1 MQESHYES
9 NSSESAPIGASGVVA
24 LVLRWV
30 GAIASVSLVIGIIYW
45 SFLLGQRD
53 AQEVP
58 VIRAMSGNARIVPD
72 DPEGAQADHQGLAVN
87 EVLAETTPSDVDTT
101 TTLAPSSQSLT
112 SEDESMSV
120 LDEAPVETAPV
131 APIRVDPASILTEIT
146 PEPVVEPSVAEDGMT
161 IPVRRPENFLNG
173 DPISDAIEDLLLE
186 LNPEEGDTSSET
198 PELPRPTPK
207 YGNPLLDPGAA
218 LIQLGAFNSL
228 DDAGAIWDKYLSTH
242 ADLLA
247 DKQRFIEPI
256 ETGGRLLY
264 RLRAAG
270 FDGLDQTRALCAA
283 LDARGVDCISVTV
296 Q

>member
-9 NSSESAPIGASGVVA
+9 NSSESAPIGAGGAVT

-30 GAIASVSLVIGIIYW
+30 GAIASVGLVIGIIYW

-87 EVLAETTPSDVDTT
+87 EVLAETMPSDVDTE

-112 SEDESMSV
+112 SEDETMSS
-120 LDEAPVETAPV
+120 LDEASVEATPV

-146 PEPVVEPSVAEDGMT
+146 PEPEPSVAADGMT
-161 IPVRRPENFLNG
+161 IPVRRPDNFMSG

-198 PELPRPTPK
+198 PALPRPTPK
-207 YGNPLLDPGAA
+207 FGNPLLDPGTA

-228 DDAGAIWDKYLSTH
+228 EDAGAIWVKYQSDH

-247 DKQRFIEPI
+247 NKQRFIEPI

-270 FDGLDQTRALCAA
+270 FNGLDQTRAICAA